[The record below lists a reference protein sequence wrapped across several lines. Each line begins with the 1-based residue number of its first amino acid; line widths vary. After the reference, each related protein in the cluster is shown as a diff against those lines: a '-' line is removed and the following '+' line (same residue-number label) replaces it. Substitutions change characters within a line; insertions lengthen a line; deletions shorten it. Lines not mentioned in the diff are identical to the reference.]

1 MVGRQHSN
9 PTIHAMFLLC
19 FCYAN
24 AIFCYELLCLCYES
38 AINVMKNIAPCV
50 AGLISDPVFSLT
62 KNPSCFPEKVAM
74 NALFCYV

>member
-24 AIFCYELLCLCYES
+24 AIFCYEY

-50 AGLISDPVFSLT
+50 AGLISDPVCSLT
-62 KNPSCFPEKVAM
+62 KNQSCFPEKVAM
-74 NALFCYV
+74 NVLFCYVWLK